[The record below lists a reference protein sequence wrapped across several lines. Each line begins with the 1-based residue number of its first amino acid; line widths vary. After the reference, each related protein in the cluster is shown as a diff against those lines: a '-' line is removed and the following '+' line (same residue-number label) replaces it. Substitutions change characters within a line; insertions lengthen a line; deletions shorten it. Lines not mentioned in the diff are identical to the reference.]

1 MWATVEH
8 RRRLAALI
16 LLLLVVAHC
25 IAPTRFILDWPSIAI
40 LGIALCLFLAPQL
53 KLLLPF
59 VKAIKIGETEIHL
72 REQATALAVSVERL
86 EARPS
91 APQLSAPDASVAPS
105 AEDQYKRLLD
115 TNVEAHILDLA
126 ARDKRAALMR
136 LAIEVEKELLA
147 LHGALGLRNQNES
160 GSFRNVVGQLARH
173 GAIGDEMKRGLMEF
187 WHVRNQIAH
196 SFVSDESLV
205 TSALDSGIRLLRLV
219 KAIPRQRCRIVDP
232 NVQLFKDPKCKD
244 PIIDYHGVMLEIM
257 DSEGQK
263 RNHPFPAGRDFVAG
277 EIVGWDWDMSN
288 IYGVAY
294 YQDPDSGQ
302 PIQAWSSSA
311 IFVGKTQPK

>member
-1 MWATVEH
+1 MWAALEN

-16 LLLLVVAHC
+16 LLLFVVAHS
-25 IAPTRFILDWPSIAI
+25 IAPTRFVLDWPSIAV
-40 LGIALCLFLAPQL
+40 LGISLCLLFAPQL

-91 APQLSAPDASVAPS
+91 PAQLPAPDAGVAPRT
-105 AEDQYKRLLD
+105 EDQYKRLLD
-115 TNVEAHILDLA
+115 TDVEAHILDLA
-126 ARDKRAALMR
+126 VRDKRAALMR
-136 LAIEVEKELLA
+136 LAIEIEKELLA
-147 LHGALGLRNQNES
+147 LHGVLGLRNQNES
-160 GSFRNVVGQLARH
+160 GSFRNVVAQLARH

-196 SFVSDESLV
+196 SYLSDESLV

-219 KAIPRQRCRIVDP
+219 KAIPRQRITVVDP
-232 NVQLFKDPKCKD
+232 NVQLFKDSYCKD
-244 PIIDYHGVMLEIM
+244 PITDYHGVMLEIM

-263 RNHPFPAGRDFVAG
+263 RNHPFPAGRDFVVG
-277 EIVGWDWDMSN
+277 EVVGWDWDMSN

-294 YQDPDSGQ
+294 YRDPDSGR